1 MPYSASR
8 PIHESPSL
16 EAYLLGLIDFER
28 ALGLARRLVFDAGGG
43 NDRQIRLLLCEHPT
57 TVTVGRQGSRAHLRV
72 DERELESRQIP
83 VRWVNRGG
91 GCLVHA
97 PGQLA
102 VYPIVPL
109 ETFGW
114 SVGEYMARLQGAWQ
128 SMLNELGIAARPH
141 AGRHGLWGRTGQLVA
156 MGVAVNGW
164 ITYHGSF
171 LNVDPSMTL
180 QQLVDSDPA
189 EHTPLTSLVVERQ
202 QPIKMP
208 LVRSRLIGHL
218 AAAFEVERQHLYSGH
233 PYLSPGTTPRG
244 ATSPPRR
251 RVG

>member
-1 MPYSASR
+1 MVYSTAR
-8 PIHESPSL
+8 TVHDSPSL
-16 EAYLLGLIDFER
+16 EAHLLGLIDFER
-28 ALGLARRLVFDAGGG
+28 ALGLARRLVFDAGGA
-43 NDRQIRLLLCEHPT
+43 NDRQIRLLVCEHPA
-57 TVTVGRQGSRAHLRV
+57 TVTIGRQGSRAHLRV
-72 DERELESRQIP
+72 DQRELESRQIP

-109 ETFGW
+109 ETLGW
-114 SVGEYMARLQGAWQ
+114 SVGQYLVRLQNAWQ
-128 SMLNELGIAARPH
+128 SMLGELGIVAKPRS
-141 AGRHGLWGRTGQLVA
+141 GRHGLWGRTGQLVA

-164 ITYHGSF
+164 VTYHGSF

-180 QQLVDSDPA
+180 QQLVDSDPV

-202 QPIKMP
+202 QPMKMS
-208 LVRSRLIGHL
+208 LVRSRLVGHL
-218 AAAFEVERQHLYSGH
+218 ATAFEVERQHLYSGH
-233 PYLSPGTTPRG
+233 PYLTPGASVRD
-244 ATSPPRR
+244 ATSPRR